1 MKKEAMWR
9 VRKPAVAGYF
19 YPSDKDK
26 LISLIEETF
35 KSDKIGPGKLP
46 PLKEQKE
53 AIGYLVPHAGYEYS
67 GYVAAHA
74 YLEISALPEGSTFI
88 ILGPNH
94 YGIGS
99 PIALPQSEIW
109 ETPLG
114 QVKVDTSLRN
124 EILSERSIIDM
135 DDAAHW
141 REHSIEVQIPYLQY
155 IKKDFKI
162 LPISMTLMEKEY
174 AVEVAEI
181 IYKKIKDKKNYYI
194 IASSDLTHYEPAD
207 SVNKKD
213 EIAINA
219 IIKKDLDEFYRV
231 LRRYDITMC
240 GYGPASVLIHL
251 SNLMGYNSVKLL
263 KHANSG
269 DVTGDYSAVVG
280 YASVG
285 FYKS

>member
-1 MKKEAMWR
+1 MWR

-19 YPSDKDK
+19 YPSEKNE

-35 KSDKIGPGKLP
+35 RSKDLGPGLLP
-46 PLKEQKE
+46 PLNEQKNVL
-53 AIGYLVPHAGYEYS
+53 GYLVPHAGYEYS
-67 GYVAAHA
+67 GYIAAHA

-99 PIALPQSEIW
+99 PLALPQSEIW

-124 EILSERSIIDM
+124 EIMSEKSIIDM
-135 DDAAHW
+135 DDGAHW

-155 IKKDFKI
+155 VKKDFKI

-181 IYKKIKDKKNYYI
+181 IYKKIKEKKNYYI
-194 IASSDLTHYEPAD
+194 IASSDLTHYEPAE
-207 SVNKKD
+207 SVNRKD
-213 EIAINA
+213 EIAIKGITSRN
-219 IIKKDLDEFYRV
+219 LDELYRV
-231 LRRYDITMC
+231 LRKYDITMC
-240 GYGPASVLIHL
+240 GYGPAAVLMHL
-251 SNLMGYNSVKLL
+251 SNLLGYDKVKLL

-269 DVTGDYSAVVG
+269 DVTGDYSSVVG
-280 YASVG
+280 YASIG
-285 FYKS
+285 FYK

>member
-1 MKKEAMWR
+1 MWR

-19 YPSDKDK
+19 YPSEKNE

-35 KSDKIGPGKLP
+35 RSKDLGPGLLP
-46 PLKEQKE
+46 PLNEQKNVL
-53 AIGYLVPHAGYEYS
+53 GYLVPHAGYEYS
-67 GYVAAHA
+67 GYIAAHA

-99 PIALPQSEIW
+99 PLALPQSEIW

-124 EILSERSIIDM
+124 EIMSEKSIIDM
-135 DDAAHW
+135 DDGAHW

-155 IKKDFKI
+155 VKKDFKI

-181 IYKKIKDKKNYYI
+181 IYKKIKEKKNYYI
-194 IASSDLTHYEPAD
+194 IASSDLTHYEPAE
-207 SVNKKD
+207 SVNRKD
-213 EIAINA
+213 EIAIKA
-219 IIKKDLDEFYRV
+219 ITSRNLDELYRV
-231 LRRYDITMC
+231 LRKYDITMC
-240 GYGPASVLIHL
+240 GYGPAAVLMHL
-251 SNLMGYNSVKLL
+251 SNLLGYDKVKLL

-269 DVTGDYSAVVG
+269 DVTGDYSSVVG
-280 YASVG
+280 YASIG
-285 FYKS
+285 FYK

>member
-1 MKKEAMWR
+1 MWR

-19 YPSDKDK
+19 YPSEKNE

-35 KSDKIGPGKLP
+35 RSKDLGPGLLP
-46 PLKEQKE
+46 PLNEQKNVL
-53 AIGYLVPHAGYEYS
+53 GYLVPHAGYEYS
-67 GYVAAHA
+67 GYIAAHA

-99 PIALPQSEIW
+99 PLALPQSEIW

-124 EILSERSIIDM
+124 EIMSEKSIIDM
-135 DDAAHW
+135 DDGAHW

-155 IKKDFKI
+155 VKKDFKI

-181 IYKKIKDKKNYYI
+181 IYKKIKEKKNYYI
-194 IASSDLTHYEPAD
+194 IASSDLTHYEPAE
-207 SVNKKD
+207 SVNRKD
-213 EIAINA
+213 EIAIKA
-219 IIKKDLDEFYRV
+219 ITNKNIDELYRV
-231 LRRYDITMC
+231 LRKYDITMC
-240 GYGPASVLIHL
+240 GYGPAAVLMHL
-251 SNLMGYNSVKLL
+251 SNLLGYDKVKLL

-269 DVTGDYSAVVG
+269 DVTGDYSSVVG
-280 YASVG
+280 YASIG
-285 FYKS
+285 FYK

>member
-1 MKKEAMWR
+1 MWR

-19 YPSDKDK
+19 YPSEKNE

-35 KSDKIGPGKLP
+35 RSKDLGPGLLP
-46 PLKEQKE
+46 PLNEQKNVL
-53 AIGYLVPHAGYEYS
+53 GYLVPHAGYEYS
-67 GYVAAHA
+67 GYIAAHA

-94 YGIGS
+94 YGIGN
-99 PIALPQSEIW
+99 PLALPQSEIW

-124 EILSERSIIDM
+124 EIMSEKSIIDM
-135 DDAAHW
+135 DDGAHW

-155 IKKDFKI
+155 VKKDFKI

-181 IYKKIKDKKNYYI
+181 IYKKIKEKKNYYI
-194 IASSDLTHYEPAD
+194 IASSDLTHYEPAE
-207 SVNKKD
+207 SVNRKD
-213 EIAINA
+213 EIAIKA
-219 IIKKDLDEFYRV
+219 ITNRNLDELYRV
-231 LRRYDITMC
+231 LRKYDITMC
-240 GYGPASVLIHL
+240 GYGPAAVLMHL
-251 SNLMGYNSVKLL
+251 SNLLGYDKVKLL

-269 DVTGDYSAVVG
+269 DVTGDYSSVVG
-280 YASVG
+280 YASIG
-285 FYKS
+285 FYK

>member
-1 MKKEAMWR
+1 LKKEAMWR

-19 YPSDKDK
+19 YPSEKNE

-35 KSDKIGPGKLP
+35 RSKDFGPGLLP
-46 PLKEQKE
+46 PLNEQKNVL
-53 AIGYLVPHAGYEYS
+53 GYLVPHAGYEYS
-67 GYVAAHA
+67 GYIAAHA

-94 YGIGS
+94 YGIGN
-99 PIALPQSEIW
+99 PLALPQSEIW

-124 EILSERSIIDM
+124 EIMSEKTIIDM
-135 DDAAHW
+135 DDGAHW

-155 IKKDFKI
+155 VKKDFKI

-181 IYKKIKDKKNYYI
+181 IYKKIKEKKNYYI
-194 IASSDLTHYEPAD
+194 IASSDLTHYEPAE
-207 SVNKKD
+207 SVNRKD
-213 EIAINA
+213 EIAIKA
-219 IIKKDLDEFYRV
+219 ITNRNLDELYRV
-231 LRRYDITMC
+231 LRKYDITMC
-240 GYGPASVLIHL
+240 GYGPAAVLMHL
-251 SNLMGYNSVKLL
+251 SNLLGYDKVKLL

-269 DVTGDYSAVVG
+269 DVTGDYSSVVG
-280 YASVG
+280 YASIG
-285 FYKS
+285 FYK

>member
-19 YPSDKDK
+19 YPSEKNE

-35 KSDKIGPGKLP
+35 RSKDLGPGLLP
-46 PLKEQKE
+46 PLNEQKN
-53 AIGYLVPHAGYEYS
+53 ALGYLVPHAGYEYS
-67 GYVAAHA
+67 GYIAAHA

-99 PIALPQSEIW
+99 PLALPQSEIW

-124 EILSERSIIDM
+124 EIMSEKSIIDM
-135 DDAAHW
+135 DDGAHW

-155 IKKDFKI
+155 VKKDFKI

-181 IYKKIKDKKNYYI
+181 IYKKIKEKKNYYI
-194 IASSDLTHYEPAD
+194 IASSDLTHYEPAE
-207 SVNKKD
+207 SVNRKD
-213 EIAINA
+213 EIAIKA
-219 IIKKDLDEFYRV
+219 ITNRNLDELYRV
-231 LRRYDITMC
+231 LRKYDITMC
-240 GYGPASVLIHL
+240 GYGPAAVLMHL
-251 SNLMGYNSVKLL
+251 SNLLGYDKVKLL

-269 DVTGDYSAVVG
+269 DVTGDYSSVVG
-280 YASVG
+280 YASIG
-285 FYKS
+285 FYK

>member
-1 MKKEAMWR
+1 MWR
-9 VRKPAVAGYF
+9 VRKPAVAGSY
-19 YPSDKDK
+19 YPSEKNA
-26 LISLIEETF
+26 LINLIEATF
-35 KSDKIGPGKLP
+35 KSTKFGPGVLP
-46 PLKEQKE
+46 PIKVQKE
-53 AIGYLVPHAGYEYS
+53 AIGYVVPHAGYEYS

-99 PIALPQSEIW
+99 PLALPQSEIW

-114 QVKVDTSLRN
+114 NVHIDTSLRN
-124 EILSERSIIDM
+124 DILSEKSIIDM

-141 REHSIEVQIPYLQY
+141 REHSIEVQVPYLQY
-155 IKKDFKI
+155 VKKDFKI

-174 AVEVAEI
+174 ALEVAEI
-181 IYKKIKDKKNYYI
+181 IYKKIKGKKNYYI
-194 IASSDLTHYEPAD
+194 IASSDFTHYETAE
-207 SVNKKD
+207 SVNRKD

-231 LRRYDITMC
+231 LYEYNITLC
-240 GYGPASVLIHL
+240 GYGPVSVLIHL
-251 SNLMGYNSVKLL
+251 SNLLGYNNVKLL

-269 DVTGDYSAVVG
+269 DITGDKSSVVG
-280 YASVG
+280 YASIG
-285 FYKS
+285 FYK

>member
-1 MKKEAMWR
+1 MWR

-19 YPSDKDK
+19 YPSEKNE

-35 KSDKIGPGKLP
+35 RSKDIGPGLLP
-46 PLKEQKE
+46 PLNEQKNVL
-53 AIGYLVPHAGYEYS
+53 GYLVPHAGYEYS
-67 GYVAAHA
+67 GYIAAHA

-99 PIALPQSEIW
+99 PLALPQSEIW

-124 EILSERSIIDM
+124 EIMSEKSIIDM
-135 DDAAHW
+135 DDGAHW

-155 IKKDFKI
+155 VKKDFKI

-174 AVEVAEI
+174 AVEIAEI
-181 IYKKIKDKKNYYI
+181 IYKKIKEKKNYYI
-194 IASSDLTHYEPAD
+194 IASSDLTHYEPAE
-207 SVNKKD
+207 SVNRKD
-213 EIAINA
+213 EIAIKA
-219 IIKKDLDEFYRV
+219 ITNRNLDELYRV
-231 LRRYDITMC
+231 LRKYDITMC
-240 GYGPASVLIHL
+240 GYGPAAVLMHL
-251 SNLMGYNSVKLL
+251 SNLLGYDKVKLL

-269 DVTGDYSAVVG
+269 DVTGDYSSVVG
-280 YASVG
+280 YASIG
-285 FYKS
+285 FYK

>member
-19 YPSDKDK
+19 YPSEKNE

-35 KSDKIGPGKLP
+35 RSKDLGPGLLP
-46 PLKEQKE
+46 PLNEQKNVL
-53 AIGYLVPHAGYEYS
+53 GYLVPHAGYEYS
-67 GYVAAHA
+67 GYIAAHA

-99 PIALPQSEIW
+99 PLALSQSEIW

-124 EILSERSIIDM
+124 EIMSEKSIIDM
-135 DDAAHW
+135 DDGAHW

-155 IKKDFKI
+155 VKKDFKI

-181 IYKKIKDKKNYYI
+181 IYKKIKEKKNYYI
-194 IASSDLTHYEPAD
+194 IASSDLTHYEPAE
-207 SVNKKD
+207 SVNRKD
-213 EIAINA
+213 EIAIKA
-219 IIKKDLDEFYRV
+219 ITNRNLDELYRV
-231 LRRYDITMC
+231 LRKYDITMC
-240 GYGPASVLIHL
+240 GYGPAAVLMHL
-251 SNLMGYNSVKLL
+251 SNLLGYDKVKLL

-269 DVTGDYSAVVG
+269 DVTGDYSSVVG
-280 YASVG
+280 YASIG
-285 FYKS
+285 FYK

>member
-1 MKKEAMWR
+1 MWR

-19 YPSDKDK
+19 YPNEKYG
-26 LISLIEETF
+26 LIGLIEETF
-35 KSDKIGPGKLP
+35 KSNTLGPGTLP
-46 PLKEQKE
+46 PAKERKE
-53 AIGYLVPHAGYEYS
+53 TIGYIVPHAGYEYS

-88 ILGPNH
+88 IIGPNH
-94 YGIGS
+94 YGLGS

-114 QVKVDTSLRN
+114 QVKIDTALRN
-124 EILSERSIIDM
+124 EILSEKSIIDM

-155 IKKDFKI
+155 VKKDFKI
-162 LPISMTLMEKEY
+162 LPISMSLMEKEY

-181 IYKKIKDKKNYYI
+181 IYKKIKEKKNYYI
-194 IASSDLTHYEPAD
+194 IASSDLTHYEPAE

-219 IIKKDLDEFYRV
+219 ILKKDLDEFYRI
-231 LRRYDITMC
+231 LRKYNITMC
-240 GYGPASVLIHL
+240 GYGPASVLMHL
-251 SNLMGYNSVKLL
+251 SSLMGYNNVKLL
-263 KHANSG
+263 KHVNSG
-269 DVTGDYSAVVG
+269 DITGDYSAVVG
-280 YASVG
+280 YASIG
-285 FYKS
+285 FYK

>member
-1 MKKEAMWR
+1 MWR

-19 YPSDKDK
+19 YPSEKNK
-26 LISLIEETF
+26 LIGLIEDTF
-35 KSDKIGPGKLP
+35 RSKDLGPGLLP
-46 PLKEQKE
+46 PLKEQKN
-53 AIGYLVPHAGYEYS
+53 ALGYLVPHAGYEYS

-99 PIALPQSEIW
+99 PLALPQSEIW

-124 EILSERSIIDM
+124 EIMSEKSIIDI
-135 DDAAHW
+135 DDGAHW

-155 IKKDFKI
+155 VKKDFKI

-181 IYKKIKDKKNYYI
+181 IYKKIKEKKNYYI
-194 IASSDLTHYEPAD
+194 IASSDLTHYEPAE
-207 SVNKKD
+207 SVNRKD
-213 EIAINA
+213 EIAIKA
-219 IIKKDLDEFYRV
+219 ILNRDLDELYRV
-231 LRRYDITMC
+231 LRKYEITMC
-240 GYGPASVLIHL
+240 GYGPAAVLIHL
-251 SNLMGYNSVKLL
+251 SNLLGYGNVKLL

-269 DVTGDYSAVVG
+269 DVTGDYSSVVG
-280 YASVG
+280 YASIG
-285 FYKS
+285 FYK

>member
-19 YPSDKDK
+19 YPSEKNE

-35 KSDKIGPGKLP
+35 RSKDLGPGLLP
-46 PLKEQKE
+46 PLNEQKNVL
-53 AIGYLVPHAGYEYS
+53 GYLVPHAGYEYS
-67 GYVAAHA
+67 GYIAAHA

-99 PIALPQSEIW
+99 PLALPQSEIW

-124 EILSERSIIDM
+124 EIMSEKSIIDM
-135 DDAAHW
+135 DDGAHW

-155 IKKDFKI
+155 VKKDFKI

-181 IYKKIKDKKNYYI
+181 IYKKIKEKKNYYI
-194 IASSDLTHYEPAD
+194 IASSDLTHYEPAE
-207 SVNKKD
+207 SVNRKD
-213 EIAINA
+213 EIAIKA
-219 IIKKDLDEFYRV
+219 ITNRNLDELYMV
-231 LRRYDITMC
+231 LRKYDITMC
-240 GYGPASVLIHL
+240 GYGPAAVLMHL
-251 SNLMGYNSVKLL
+251 SNLLGYDKVKLL

-269 DVTGDYSAVVG
+269 DVTGDYSSVVG
-280 YASVG
+280 YASIG
-285 FYKS
+285 FYK

>member
-19 YPSDKDK
+19 YPSEKNK
-26 LISLIEETF
+26 LIGLIEDTF
-35 KSDKIGPGKLP
+35 RSKDLGPGLLP
-46 PLKEQKE
+46 PLKEQKN
-53 AIGYLVPHAGYEYS
+53 ALGYLVPHAGYEYS

-99 PIALPQSEIW
+99 PLALPQSEIW

-124 EILSERSIIDM
+124 EIMSEKSIIDI
-135 DDAAHW
+135 DDGAHW

-155 IKKDFKI
+155 VKKDFKI

-181 IYKKIKDKKNYYI
+181 IYKKIKEKKNYYI
-194 IASSDLTHYEPAD
+194 IASSDLTHYEPAE
-207 SVNKKD
+207 SVNRKD
-213 EIAINA
+213 EIAIKA
-219 IIKKDLDEFYRV
+219 ILNRDLDELYRV
-231 LRRYDITMC
+231 LRKYEITMC
-240 GYGPASVLIHL
+240 GYGPAAVLIHL
-251 SNLMGYNSVKLL
+251 SNLLGYGNVKLL

-269 DVTGDYSAVVG
+269 DVTGDYSSVVG
-280 YASVG
+280 YASIG
-285 FYKS
+285 FYK

>member
-1 MKKEAMWR
+1 MWR

-19 YPSDKDK
+19 YPSEKNE

-35 KSDKIGPGKLP
+35 RSKDLGPGLLP
-46 PLKEQKE
+46 PLNEQKNVL
-53 AIGYLVPHAGYEYS
+53 GYLVPHAGYEYS
-67 GYVAAHA
+67 GYIAAHA

-99 PIALPQSEIW
+99 PLALPQSEIW

-124 EILSERSIIDM
+124 EIMSEKSIIDM
-135 DDAAHW
+135 DDGAHW

-155 IKKDFKI
+155 VKKDFKI

-181 IYKKIKDKKNYYI
+181 IYKKIKEKKNYYI
-194 IASSDLTHYEPAD
+194 IASSDLTHYEPAE
-207 SVNKKD
+207 SVNRKD
-213 EIAINA
+213 EIAIKA
-219 IIKKDLDEFYRV
+219 ITNRNLDELYRV
-231 LRRYDITMC
+231 LRKYDITMC
-240 GYGPASVLIHL
+240 GYGPAAVLMHL
-251 SNLMGYNSVKLL
+251 SNLLGYDKVKLL

-269 DVTGDYSAVVG
+269 DVTGDYSSVVG
-280 YASVG
+280 YASIG
-285 FYKS
+285 FYK

>member
-1 MKKEAMWR
+1 MWR

-19 YPSDKDK
+19 YPSEKNE

-35 KSDKIGPGKLP
+35 RSKDLGPGSLP
-46 PLKEQKE
+46 PLNEQKNVL
-53 AIGYLVPHAGYEYS
+53 GYLVPHAGYEYS
-67 GYVAAHA
+67 GYIAAHA

-99 PIALPQSEIW
+99 PLALPQSEIW

-124 EILSERSIIDM
+124 EIMSEKSIIDM
-135 DDAAHW
+135 DDGAHW

-155 IKKDFKI
+155 VKKDFKI

-181 IYKKIKDKKNYYI
+181 IYKKIKEKKNYYI
-194 IASSDLTHYEPAD
+194 IASSDLTHYEPAEI
-207 SVNKKD
+207 VNRKD
-213 EIAINA
+213 EIAIKA
-219 IIKKDLDEFYRV
+219 ITNRSLDELYRV
-231 LRRYDITMC
+231 LRKYDITMC
-240 GYGPASVLIHL
+240 GYGPAAVLMHL
-251 SNLMGYNSVKLL
+251 SNLLGYDKVKLL

-269 DVTGDYSAVVG
+269 DVTGDYSSVVG
-280 YASVG
+280 YASIG
-285 FYKS
+285 FYK